1 MSARTLGASVKHRRL
16 TLASPCELE
25 VGRRTAER
33 LRDSPASMFPQMECW
48 DDDERVRRWR
58 LPGSTLVGVVEP
70 RPEAVAAIEISA
82 REWRDA
88 RRDRPCGVAAGG
100 VNHVEGC
107 DAAGRSAPR
116 RAGYRGYF
124 AETEHGSVESSF
136 SSSLD
141 QHPLPHRRVL
151 CHIELEPQAR
161 RFWAWTQVPDG
172 SLNAL
177 LAGRVACISIEP
189 EPKKSAALTLV
200 REAGRQHD
208 LRTIHFGWQR
218 EPVENV

>member
-1 MSARTLGASVKHRRL
+1 MTSGCGAGGCR
-16 TLASPCELE
+16 
-25 VGRRTAER
+25 
-33 LRDSPASMFPQMECW
+33 
-48 DDDERVRRWR
+48 
-58 LPGSTLVGVVEP
+58 GSTLVGVVEP

-189 EPKKSAALTLV
+189 EPKKVRRPHPRPRGGSAA
-200 REAGRQHD
+200 RSSNDPFRMAAGAGRKCLSSSSRCIARQCH
-208 LRTIHFGWQR
+208 
-218 EPVENV
+218 